1 MCTCTAIFGSAFKI
15 LYKDEGKEK
24 DDEATNSVEDEKL
37 DIHDMESK
45 QQLCRVSVIHIH
57 DLFFYLHR

>member
-1 MCTCTAIFGSAFKI
+1 MCTCTAIFGSVFKI

-37 DIHDMESK
+37 DTYDMESK
-45 QQLCRVSVIHIH
+45 QHFLI
-57 DLFFYLHR
+57 LL